1 MLALS
6 SEVRGKRKRDKR
18 VSERQ
23 PGTDPGARGRERGG
37 AGVVQPACTPGGRV
51 RRTWGR
57 RKALLLRRLG
67 GRRAQLCSDQ
77 GRRHVTKEER
87 RPNLLSF
94 FFFSPKLNGLADSPP
109 TPGRRQRRTGLRR
122 ACGCLRVRRGLP
134 GVLLGGGAQIFRKTC
149 CCPMSMC
156 ASERLINRLR
166 NEVPGANLGLF

>member
-1 MLALS
+1 MLAPS

-23 PGTDPGARGRERGG
+23 PGRDPGEGGG

-94 FFFSPKLNGLADSPP
+94 FFFFPQVEWFGRLSSNAR
-109 TPGRRQRRTGLRR
+109 RRQRRTGLRR

-156 ASERLINRLR
+156 ASERLISRLR

>member
-1 MLALS
+1 MINGCQRDRRVRTPGKGAGRALS
-6 SEVRGKRKRDKR
+6 SRLARLGAVSAGHGDEGRPCFSEDWAAGEHSSARTRGADM
-18 VSERQ
+18 S
-23 PGTDPGARGRERGG
+23 
-37 AGVVQPACTPGGRV
+37 
-51 RRTWGR
+51 R
-57 RKALLLRRLG
+57 RKNG
-67 GRRAQLCSDQ
+67 GQ
-77 GRRHVTKEER
+77 TFF
-87 RPNLLSF
+87 LS

>member
-1 MLALS
+1 MLAPS

-37 AGVVQPACTPGGRV
+37 AGVFQPACTPGGRV

-94 FFFSPKLNGLADSPP
+94 FFFFSPKLNGLADSPP
-109 TPGRRQRRTGLRR
+109 TPVVDRGGRGCGGR
-122 ACGCLRVRRGLP
+122 ADVS
-134 GVLLGGGAQIFRKTC
+134 VLGGVSQGCCWAEVHRFLGRPAVAQC
-149 CCPMSMC
+149 QC
-156 ASERLINRLR
+156 
-166 NEVPGANLGLF
+166 VPQSD

>member
-1 MLALS
+1 MLAPS

-23 PGTDPGARGRERGG
+23 PGTDPGPAGGNG
-37 AGVVQPACTPGGRV
+37 AGRALSSRLARLGAVSAGHGDEGRPCFSEDWAAGEHSSA
-51 RRTWGR
+51 RTRGADMSR
-57 RKALLLRRLG
+57 RKNG
-67 GRRAQLCSDQ
+67 GQ
-77 GRRHVTKEER
+77 TFF
-87 RPNLLSF
+87 LSF
-94 FFFSPKLNGLADSPP
+94 FFCPKLNGLADSPP

-134 GVLLGGGAQIFRKTC
+134 GLLLGGGAQIFRKTC